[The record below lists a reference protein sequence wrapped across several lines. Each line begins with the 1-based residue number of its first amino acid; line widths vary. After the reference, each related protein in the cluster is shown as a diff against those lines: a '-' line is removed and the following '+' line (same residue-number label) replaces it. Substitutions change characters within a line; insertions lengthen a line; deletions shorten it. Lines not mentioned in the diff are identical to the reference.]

1 MIRPAE
7 RFAVNITH
15 DEPALRLSRPSRW
28 SSLPML
34 IALAAVLG
42 AGIGGMLPSGW
53 GPATSAQLAAVAPG
67 EAGPAAIEPAA
78 GPGAPLLVPRAPDQH
93 FYASVL
99 LDRIPVTMQLEP
111 AVPETRLSPGDA
123 GRLSVGGAASSVVQ
137 VAEVDLGRRA
147 ARPGAAAG
155 RAARRC
161 RIRPGRGHS
170 RPLGGRLG
178 RRWAA
183 EPEPALRPGL
193 PRAPL
198 RPMLGRWT

>member
-7 RFAVNITH
+7 RFAVNLTH
-15 DEPALRLSRPSRW
+15 DESALRLSRPSRW

-53 GPATSAQLAAVAPG
+53 GPATSPQLAAVAPG
-67 EAGPAAIEPAA
+67 EADPIAIEPAA

-93 FYASVL
+93 FYAPVL

-111 AVPETRLSPGDA
+111 TVAETRLSPGDA

-137 VAEVDLGRRA
+137 VAEVILGA
-147 ARPGAAAG
+147 ARLGPVQLRVGPPDAAASVLG
-155 RAARRC
+155 ADILDRLAVV
-161 RIRPGRGHS
+161 S
-170 RPLGGRLG
+170 VDGGRLS
-178 RRWAA
+178 
-183 EPEPALRPGL
+183 LS
-193 PRAPL
+193 PR
-198 RPMLGRWT
+198 